1 MANEGGMVKI
11 SVSIAL
17 LFSLLLVQ
25 PLTARVL
32 RVEVKER
39 KEVADLPDIA
49 RTGPYEIL
57 KGVIYLE
64 VNPDDPA
71 NQGIVDLRL
80 APRNKNGNVEYST
93 DFELHQPVEP
103 NRGNRRLMY
112 IVSNRGHGGN
122 YFSWLRDRDWLYS
135 EGWSYL
141 YCGWQCD
148 LEESEELYNL
158 RAPRISNK
166 GKPITGKVLFE
177 FFSYEDNVIFSM
189 PLVDKASPAYPIATM
204 DNSHAT
210 LTARQ
215 YPWEK
220 AVELPRSGWQ
230 FARYEER
237 KVIPD
242 STSLYIKEGFKP
254 GWLYDLVYE
263 AKDPKVVGLG
273 LAAIRDVVSFFRYE
287 EKDQADFTNRLFG
300 NIEYA
305 LAYGHSQSGRLL
317 NYFVH
322 QNFNGDEKR
331 RIVFDGIIA
340 NCPGAGKG
348 EFNSR
353 FAQATRYSSHLED
366 NLYMTDYFP
375 LLTVEQYDPITSEK
389 GDAFKRARDS
399 DFLPK
404 FMIINS
410 STDYWTRAASL
421 LHTDVEGKTD
431 AKIDSSF
438 RIYLISGRAHTE
450 GRTGIVARALLVA
463 LDKWISE
470 GVKPPESRIPRIA
483 DGTLVDLPTFKKNF
497 PRIPS
502 MILPSSYYQPIR
514 LDPGPRWRTDGI
526 ADNVP
531 PREGPRYVTLVPQV
545 DMDGNEIA
553 GVRMPD
559 VAVPLASFIGWNQ
572 RSLDYS
578 NTLSRNAGNVW
589 PFALSQAE
597 RIKKGDSRKSILER
611 YPDKKDYLSELSKS
625 LLTLRQQRFLLAEDV
640 SILLHEAAEQD
651 YWPIDEEASL
661 VSVKTATAQIPVVKR
676 GESAILTVTFDGS
689 PDQVIS
695 VKAVVREAP
704 QSIYVFNNDG
714 RDDDALAGDNVWT
727 GRLDVVPN
735 ADPGE
740 YHLDIRAFDMNWNP
754 IFLSGT
760 IKEGRGEPG
769 SITIMVK

>member
-1 MANEGGMVKI
+1 MKKQLCLVFLF
-11 SVSIAL
+11 VL
-17 LFSLLLVQ
+17 LFSNL
-25 PLTARVL
+25 LTAKVV

-39 KEVADLPDIA
+39 KEISDLPDIA
-49 RTGPYEIL
+49 KTGPYEIL

-71 NQGIVDLRL
+71 NKDIVDLRL
-80 APRNKNGNVEYST
+80 APRNKNGNVECST
-93 DFELHQPVEP
+93 EFELHQPVEP
-103 NRGNRRLMY
+103 QRGNRRLMY
-112 IVSNRGHGGN
+112 IVVNRGNTGN
-122 YFSWLRDRDWLYS
+122 YFSWLMEKNWLYS
-135 EGWSYL
+135 EGWSFL

-148 LEESEELYNL
+148 LAESDEFLNF
-158 RAPRISNK
+158 RSPIISDN
-166 GKPITGKVLFE
+166 GKAITGKVLFE
-177 FFSYEDNVIFSM
+177 FFSYEDALIYSM
-189 PLVDKASPAYPIATM
+189 PLDSKGSPAYPIVSM
-204 DNSHAT
+204 DHSLAS
-210 LTARQ
+210 LTVRQ

-230 FARYEER
+230 FARYEEG

-242 STSLYIKEGFKP
+242 STSLHIKDGFKP

-287 EKDQADFTNRLFG
+287 EKDQGDFANRLFG
-300 NIEYA
+300 KIKYA
-305 LAYGHSQSGRLL
+305 FAFGHSQSGRLL
-317 NYFVH
+317 NHFVY

-375 LLTVEQYDPITSEK
+375 LLTVEQSDPITGEK
-389 GDAFKRARDS
+389 EDAFKRARDS
-399 DFLPK
+399 GFLPK

-431 AKIDSSF
+431 AEIDPSF
-438 RIYLISGRAHTE
+438 RIYLISGIAHTE
-450 GRTGIVARALLVA
+450 GRTGIIGRALLVA

-470 GVKPPESRIPRIA
+470 GVKPPDSMIPRIA
-483 DGTLVDLPTFKKNF
+483 NGTLVDLPTFKKNS
-497 PRIPS
+497 PRIPNK
-502 MILPSSYYQPIR
+502 ILPSSYYRPIR
-514 LDPGPRWRTDGI
+514 LDPGPRWRTEGI

-553 GVRMPD
+553 GIRLPD

-572 RSLDYS
+572 RTLDYS
-578 NTLSRNAGNVW
+578 NTLSRNSGNAW

-597 RIKKGDSRKSILER
+597 RVKNGDSRKSILER
-611 YPDKKDYLSELSKS
+611 YPAKTDYLSEMAKA
-625 LLTLRQQRFLLAEDV
+625 LLKLKQQRFLLAEDV
-640 SILLHEAAEQD
+640 SILLQEAVEQD
-651 YWPIDEEASL
+651 YWPINEKESL
-661 VSVKTATAQIPVVKR
+661 VSVKTVTAQTPAVKR
-676 GESAILTVTFDGS
+676 GESAILTVRFEGLS
-689 PDQVIS
+689 GQVIS
-695 VKAVVREAP
+695 VKAQVREA
-704 QSIYVFNNDG
+704 SRYFYVFNDNG
-714 RDDDALAGDNVWT
+714 CDADEQAGDNVWT
-727 GRLDVVPN
+727 SRLDIASI

-740 YHLDIRAFDMNWNP
+740 YHLDIRAFDVNWNP

-760 IKEGRGEPG
+760 IKEGRGKLG
-769 SITIMVK
+769 SIILTVK

>member
-1 MANEGGMVKI
+1 MV
-11 SVSIAL
+11 L
-17 LFSLLLVQ
+17 M
-25 PLTARVL
+25 PRVL
-32 RVEVKER
+32 AAKVVKVEIHHR
-39 KEVADLPDIA
+39 DIVSTSA
-49 RTGPYEIL
+49 SHSRSGPYEIL

-71 NQGIVDLRL
+71 NKDIVDLRL
-80 APRNKNGNVEYST
+80 APRNQNGNVECST

-103 NRGNRRLMY
+103 QRGNQRLMFIVCNRGNL
-112 IVSNRGHGGN
+112 GN
-122 YFSWLRDRDWLYS
+122 YFSWLLERDWFYS

-148 LEESEELYNL
+148 LAESEELLNF
-158 RAPRISNK
+158 RSPIISDN

-177 FFSYEDNVIFSM
+177 FFSYEDVLIYSM
-189 PLVDKASPAYPIATM
+189 PLESKGSPAYPVVSM
-204 DNSHAT
+204 DQAHAS
-210 LTARQ
+210 LTKRQ

-220 AVELPRSGWQ
+220 AEELPRSGWQ
-230 FARYEER
+230 FARYEEG

-287 EKDQADFTNRLFG
+287 EKDQGDFANRLFG
-300 NIEYA
+300 KIKYA
-305 LAYGHSQSGRLL
+305 FAYGHSQSGRFL
-317 NYFVH
+317 NHFVH
-322 QNFNGDEKR
+322 QNFNGDEKK

-375 LLTVEQYDPITSEK
+375 FLTVEQADPTTGEK

-399 DFLPK
+399 GFLPK

-421 LHTDVEGKTD
+421 LHTDVEGQKD
-431 AKIDSSF
+431 AEIDPSF
-438 RIYLISGRAHTE
+438 RIYSISGLAHTE
-450 GRTGIVARALLVA
+450 GRTGIVGRALLVA

-470 GVKPPESRIPRIA
+470 GINPPDSRIPRIA
-483 DGTLVDLPTFKKNF
+483 DGTLVDLPAFKKNS
-497 PRIPS
+497 PRIPNR
-502 MILPSSYYQPIR
+502 ILPSSYYRPIR
-514 LDPGPRWRTDGI
+514 LDPGPRWRTEGI

-545 DMDGNEIA
+545 DVDGNEIA
-553 GVRMPD
+553 GVRLPD

-589 PFALSQAE
+589 PFTLSQAE
-597 RIKKGDSRKSILER
+597 RIKTGDPRKSILER
-611 YPDKKDYLSELSKS
+611 YPAKKDYLSAVAKY
-625 LLTLRQQRFLLAEDV
+625 LLILEQQRFLLDEDV
-640 SILLHEAAEQD
+640 SILLQEAAEQD
-651 YWPIDEEASL
+651 YWPVDGKASS
-661 VSVKTATAQIPVVKR
+661 VSISAAAAQIPLVKR
-676 GESAILTVTFDGS
+676 GESAILTVRFEGPS
-689 PDQVIS
+689 NQVIS
-695 VKAVVREAP
+695 VKAVVRESP
-704 QSIYVFNNDG
+704 QHAYVFNDNG
-714 RDDDALAGDNVWT
+714 RDNDVLAGDNVWT
-727 GRLDVVPN
+727 GRLDVVAN
-735 ADPGE
+735 VDPGE
-740 YHLDIRAFDMNWNP
+740 YHLEIRAFDMNWNP

-760 IKEGRGEPG
+760 MKEGRGEPG
-769 SITIMVK
+769 SILLTVK

>member
-1 MANEGGMVKI
+1 MMRI
-11 SVSIAL
+11 LVSIFL
-17 LFSLLLVQ
+17 LFSFLLVQ
-25 PLTARVL
+25 PLTAKVV

-39 KEVADLPDIA
+39 NEIADLPDIA
-49 RTGPYEIL
+49 STGPYEIL

-71 NQGIVDLRL
+71 NNDIIDLRF
-80 APRNKNGNVEYST
+80 APRNKNGNVECWT
-93 DFELHQPVEP
+93 EFELHQPVEP
-103 NRGNRRLMY
+103 QRGNRRLMY
-112 IVSNRGHGGN
+112 FVVNRGHTGN
-122 YFSWLRDRDWLYS
+122 YFSWLMDKNWLYS

-148 LEESEELYNL
+148 LAESDEFLNF
-158 RAPRISNK
+158 RSPIISDN
-166 GKPITGKVLFE
+166 GKSITGKVLFE
-177 FFSYEDNVIFSM
+177 LFSYEDSLVYSM
-189 PLVDKASPAYPIATM
+189 PLDSKGSPAYPIVSM
-204 DNSHAT
+204 DNSRAS
-210 LTARQ
+210 LKVRQ

-230 FARYEER
+230 FARYEEG

-254 GWLYDLVYE
+254 GWLYDLVYD

-287 EKDQADFTNRLFG
+287 ERDQADFANRLFG

-305 LAYGHSQSGRLL
+305 FAYGHSQSGRLL
-317 NYFVH
+317 NHFVH
-322 QNFNGDEKR
+322 QNFNGDEKQ

-375 LLTVEQYDPITSEK
+375 LLTVEQHDPITGEK

-399 DFLPK
+399 GFLPK
-404 FMIINS
+404 FMVINS

-421 LHTDVEGKTD
+421 LHTDVEGKAD
-431 AKIDSSF
+431 AAIDPSF

-450 GRTGIVARALLVA
+450 GRTGILARALLVA

-470 GVKPPESRIPRIA
+470 GVKPPDSRIPRIA
-483 DGTLVDLPTFKKNF
+483 DGTLVDLSTFKKNS
-497 PRIPS
+497 PRIPNR
-502 MILPSSYYQPIR
+502 ILPSSYYQPIR
-514 LDPGPRWRTDGI
+514 LDPGPRWRTEGI

-531 PREGPRYVTLVPQV
+531 PREGPRYVALVPQV

-553 GVRMPD
+553 GVRLPD
-559 VAVPLASFIGWNQ
+559 VAVPLASFVGWNQ

-578 NTLSRNAGNVW
+578 NTLSRNSGNVW
-589 PFALSQAE
+589 PFPLSEAE
-597 RIKKGDSRKSILER
+597 RVKNGDSRKSILER
-611 YPDKKDYLSELSKS
+611 YPTKTTYLSEMAKS
-625 LLTLRQQRFLLAEDV
+625 LLTLRKQRFLLAEDV
-640 SILLHEAAEQD
+640 SILLREAAEQD
-651 YWPIDEEASL
+651 YWPIDEKAIL
-661 VSVKTATAQIPVVKR
+661 VSVKTAAAQTPVVKR
-676 GESAILTVTFDGS
+676 GELAILTVTFDGL
-689 PDQVIS
+689 PEQVIS

-704 QSIYVFNNDG
+704 QNVYVFNNDG

-754 IFLSGT
+754 VFLFGT

-769 SITIMVK
+769 SITLTVK